1 MGWKC
6 LVCVQEEYFLLW
18 ETMDSRVR
26 EEIGRFVR
34 ESPHNTLTGWEEPY
48 FDEPLV
54 GFASASDPIF
64 TLYKKII
71 GDFHLTP
78 AEIFEKTFPVEL
90 TRGTVICWILPI
102 SRRARESNRA
112 EAQWPSPEWAR
123 ARIHGEACN
132 DKLREHLVAFLA
144 SRGHKAVAPIL
155 SRVWKRLESTPVG
168 IASSWSERHAAYAAG
183 LGTFSLND
191 GMITERGIAHRCGSV
206 ITDLLL
212 APSPVPVQGHTAN
225 CLYCREGSCGVC
237 IGRCP
242 AEAITKAGH
251 HKEKCRQ
258 YVYETIPSE
267 AGNRYDVEGW
277 GFCGLCQTNVPCED
291 RIPDSRKVSAE
302 IDPADST

>member
-1 MGWKC
+1 
-6 LVCVQEEYFLLW
+6 
-18 ETMDSRVR
+18 MDRRVR
-26 EEIGRFVR
+26 EEIVRFLKG
-34 ESPHNTLTGWEEPY
+34 SPYNTHTGCEKPY

-64 TLYKKII
+64 KRYKEII

-78 AEIFEKTFPVEL
+78 AEFFEKTFSLEL

-102 SRRARESNRA
+102 SRHVRESNRA
-112 EAQWPSPEWAR
+112 EAEYPSLEWAR
-123 ARIHGEACN
+123 TRTHGETCN

-144 SRGHKAVAPIL
+144 SLGHRAVAPMI
-155 SRVWKRLESTPVG
+155 SPVWKQFPSTPVG

-191 GMITERGIAHRCGSV
+191 GLITERGIAHRCGSV

-212 APSPVPVQGHTAN
+212 PPSPVPVRSHTAN
-225 CLYCREGSCGVC
+225 CLFSRDGSCGRC

-242 AEAITKAGH
+242 AGAITEAGH

-258 YVYETIPSE
+258 YVYERIPSE
-267 AGNRYDVEGW
+267 VGYRYDVNGR
-277 GFCGLCQTNVPCED
+277 GCGLCQTNVPCEE
-291 RIPDSRKVSAE
+291 RIPAARDLSKR
-302 IDPADST
+302 IDPEDAA